1 MVGAQSMSSLW
12 RSGGAV
18 HLSFYCDCAGLMGLV
33 QSIKL
38 ALESGLGLVSVIQ
51 LELEFW
57 NRKASRI
64 LSPVPDMQ
72 VQSYIYIVA
81 ITQTTIIC

>member
-1 MVGAQSMSSLW
+1 M
-12 RSGGAV
+12 

-51 LELEFW
+51 LELEF
-57 NRKASRI
+57 
-64 LSPVPDMQ
+64 
-72 VQSYIYIVA
+72 
-81 ITQTTIIC
+81 